1 MSAILLSPWPESLY
15 TFEQMWPRLAEHA
28 HLVAVDL
35 PGFGHSE
42 RRDELFTSSA
52 MGSLSRIWW
61 THLGSSSPT
70 RSARTLV
77 PPHCCSRRR
86 DILAFIRSI
95 VIGNGTAAVPIQ
107 VDGVLKDVI
116 DMPSLEPLRN
126 RDPRKGVESVLAFVE
141 RYKLPDHVREDFLSS
156 YEGDRFVES
165 IRFLRAYK
173 TELPKLS
180 KLLPTIE
187 TPVQIITGDHDP
199 GVLPVNG
206 DYLHERIHHNTFDKV
221 NAGHFAWA
229 DVADEYANLIIDWW
243 EGGYERSLRS
253 K

>member
-1 MSAILLSPWPESLY
+1 M
-15 TFEQMWPRLAEHA
+15 
-28 HLVAVDL
+28 
-35 PGFGHSE
+35 
-42 RRDELFTSSA
+42 
-52 MGSLSRIWW
+52 
-61 THLGSSSPT
+61 
-70 RSARTLV
+70 
-77 PPHCCSRRR
+77 
-86 DILAFIRSI
+86 
-95 VIGNGTAAVPIQ
+95 
-107 VDGVLKDVI
+107 GVLKDVI

-141 RYKLPDHVREDFLSS
+141 RYKLPDHVQEHFLSS
-156 YEGDRFVES
+156 YKGDRFVES

-206 DYLHERIHHNTFDKV
+206 DYLHERIHHNKFDKV

-229 DVADEYANLIIDWW
+229 DVADEYADLIIDWW
-243 EGGYERSLRS
+243 EGGCERSLRS
-253 K
+253 R